1 MTISTSACSK
11 CGAALYPDDLFCAG
25 CGSRV
30 NAPVPVAPGAEI
42 SGAQS
47 VASNAPRA
55 QMRTMV
61 MQGSGTALLSP
72 CSACSAQLFSGDIFC
87 PACGKPV
94 EDRRSTM
101 STLAPTAG
109 DHASV
114 DKAWEET
121 RRRLDDA
128 TAGQYEIM
136 KELGRGGFAVV
147 YLG

>member
-1 MTISTSACSK
+1 
-11 CGAALYPDDLFCAG
+11 
-25 CGSRV
+25 
-30 NAPVPVAPGAEI
+30 
-42 SGAQS
+42 
-47 VASNAPRA
+47 
-55 QMRTMV
+55 
-61 MQGSGTALLSP
+61 
-72 CSACSAQLFSGDIFC
+72 C

-147 YLG
+147 YLGHEVSLSRKVAIKVMSPGLLTSASMVTRFKQEAVTVAGLNHPNIISIYTVQQFENLHY